1 MKTPWTLLHDAWE
14 SFLLYLPLACL
25 GVLALTTYWMV
36 HSTPGSSAPSVQPSV
51 HHTPDYFMEGFSVK
65 TFAPSGHIR
74 SEITG
79 TRARHFPD
87 TEWLEIDNI
96 RIRSID
102 DKGHIT
108 TASANRGMTNEDGS
122 QVQLLNN
129 ARVVHLGDPSSPG
142 VAPVPI
148 EYRGEFLHAFL
159 TTEQIKSNKPVE
171 ITHGIDHFTAD
182 TLDYDNIDQVLRMEG
197 RVRGLIGVPAKKPH

>member
-1 MKTPWTLLHDAWE
+1 MKTPWALLQEAWDA
-14 SFLLYLPLACL
+14 FLLYLPLACL

-36 HSTPGSSAPSVQPSV
+36 HSTPGASTPSIHTRVQ
-51 HHTPDYFMEGFSVK
+51 HTPDYFMEGFSVK
-65 TFAPSGHIR
+65 TFAPNGHIR

-87 TEWLEIDNI
+87 TEWLEIDDI

-102 DKGHIT
+102 DKGHLT
-108 TASANRGMTNEDGS
+108 TASANRGMTNEDAS
-122 QVQLLNN
+122 QVQLLSN
-129 ARVVHLGDPSSPG
+129 ALVVHVGDAPSAGS
-142 VAPVPI
+142 VPVPI

-171 ITHGIDHFTAD
+171 ITHGADRFTANS
-182 TLDYDNIDQVLRMEG
+182 LDYDNIDQVLRLEG
-197 RVRGLIGVPAKKPH
+197 RVRGFINGPSKAR